1 MTEEGKVPAC
11 VGIIMDGN
19 RRWAKERGLPTFEGH
34 RAGLTNVKTIIRH
47 AIIDRGVDTVI
58 LYAFSTENW
67 NRSKEE
73 VEYLMSLFS
82 WAFEHEF
89 AELNKDGIRLRF
101 IGQIERLSE
110 NLQRIAREAEEKT
123 AKNTRGTLAVAI
135 SYGGRPEILAAAN
148 RLLADKAATVDETSF
163 RKAMWSADLPDPDL
177 IIRTS
182 GEQRLSNFLTWES
195 VYSELFF
202 TKTYW
207 PAFSKDE
214 FDSVLVEFAERERR
228 HGK

>member
-1 MTEEGKVPAC
+1 MTEEKKVPAC

-34 RAGLTNVKTIIRH
+34 RVGLTNVKEIVRH
-47 AIIDRGVDTVI
+47 AIIDCGVGTVI

-82 WAFEHEF
+82 WAFENEF
-89 AELNKDGIRLRF
+89 AELNKDGIRFRF
-101 IGQIERLSE
+101 IGQIDRLSE

-123 AKNTRGTLAVAI
+123 ANNKRGTLAVAI
-135 SYGGRPEILAAAN
+135 SYGGRPEILAAVN
-148 RLLADKAATVDETSF
+148 RLLADKATAVDEASL
-163 RKAMWSADLPDPDL
+163 RKAMWSADLPDPDI

-182 GEQRLSNFLTWES
+182 GEQRLSNFLTWQS

-202 TKTYW
+202 TNTYW
-207 PAFSKDE
+207 PAFSKEE
-214 FDSVLVEFAERERR
+214 FDSVLAEYAERERR
-228 HGK
+228 RGK